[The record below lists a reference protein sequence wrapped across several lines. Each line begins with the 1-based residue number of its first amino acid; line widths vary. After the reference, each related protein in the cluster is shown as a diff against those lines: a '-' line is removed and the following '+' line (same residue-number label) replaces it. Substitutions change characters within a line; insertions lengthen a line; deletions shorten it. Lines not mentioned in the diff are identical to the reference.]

1 MIASSSAFAE
11 EEKESVMLYGHAKNY
26 ELLSLTWPLEYSGM
40 SKLELVLD
48 ARPSA
53 ASRLHAAFEAT
64 YYRGSIAAPTTGQAL
79 FLFDIPSLYISVWKG
94 PWDFSAGKQTVKL
107 GKGMIFSPADIFCPP
122 ALELG
127 NARNASVY
135 ASKASLSL
143 GNYSAMEAVAVFNT
157 KAEEGS
163 YALDFQSL
171 VYGFEIMAMGF
182 YEGNPLNNKSY
193 GAALAFKGD
202 ILFGIY
208 AEAAMRFPQGS
219 TRPSWQ
225 ASTGMDYSF
234 GRDIF
239 VALEYFYNEGPYVL
253 KKQHYLGF
261 SGKYVFS
268 ELAFFSALLIADLP
282 DFNIA
287 STLLFEYS
295 LAQDT
300 KLALLL
306 LYEKGNIK
314 SAAQTED
321 RIHAGFKLS
330 LYF

>member
-1 MIASSSAFAE
+1 MLALSSAFAE
-11 EEKESVMLYGHAKNY
+11 EEKESTMVYGHAENY
-26 ELLSLTWPLEYSGM
+26 EIFSLSKPLEYSGM

-48 ARPSA
+48 ARPSP
-53 ASRLHAAFEAT
+53 ASRLHAAFEVT
-64 YYRGSIAAPTTGQAL
+64 NLRGSIASQTPAQDF

-94 PWDFSAGKQTVKL
+94 PWDFSVGKQPVKL

-127 NARNASVY
+127 NARNAAVY

-171 VYGFEIMAMGF
+171 VYGFEIIAMGF
-182 YEGNPLNNKSY
+182 YEDNPLNNKSY

-202 ILFGIY
+202 LLFGIY
-208 AEAAMRFPQGS
+208 AEAAMRFSQGS

-225 ASTGMDYSF
+225 ASAGLDYSF

-239 VALEYFYNEGPYVL
+239 MVLEYFYNQGPYVL
-253 KKQHYLGF
+253 EKPHYMGF
-261 SGKYVFS
+261 SAKYAFS
-268 ELAFFSALLIADLP
+268 ELASLSALLLSDLP
-282 DFNIA
+282 DLNFA

-300 KLALLL
+300 KLAVLL
-306 LYEKGNIK
+306 LYDKGNIK
-314 SAAQTED
+314 NDTKTKNSL
-321 RIHAGFKLS
+321 HAGIKLA